1 MKNLS
6 KLVFGLIV
14 IFGVACQNNKPTTE
28 TTPAAEMAAPAM
40 TMADT
45 MKMDTTMHADTAKAG
60 HAGHTH

>member
-28 TTPAAEMAAPAM
+28 TTTPAAEMAAPA
-40 TMADT
+40 MADT